1 MIFINIGRAQPWK
14 KRKESS
20 REEERKNTSGAGET
34 QLLAATGCVSGND
47 WGEGGFWATG
57 KKMPSVD
64 LYKK

>member
-1 MIFINIGRAQPWK
+1 MEK

-34 QLLAATGCVSGND
+34 QLLGATGCVSGND
-47 WGEGGFWATG
+47 WGEGGIFFPVAQN
-57 KKMPSVD
+57 MPSVD